1 MLKLGDQERPYTP
14 VSSDDDSGFFEIVV
28 KIYPDGRLT
37 PNLDKLEIGDY
48 IEARG
53 PVGMLQYKGRGLF
66 VKRPKNKQLQ
76 CSQLNMICG
85 GTGITPMM
93 QITQQILKNAD
104 DKTQINMIFGN
115 ITVDDI
121 LCHNLLEN
129 MRIGGKTRGKHF
141 NVYYTL

>member
-66 VKRPKNKQLQ
+66 VKRPKHYAKPLPP
-76 CSQLNMICG
+76 LG
-85 GTGITPMM
+85 Y
-93 QITQQILKNAD
+93 QQHQSSRFLHRFLRSTSNSPS
-104 DKTQINMIFGN
+104 
-115 ITVDDI
+115 I
-121 LCHNLLEN
+121 LCPLHS
-129 MRIGGKTRGKHF
+129 
-141 NVYYTL
+141 Y